1 MFFSIFF
8 LYRKHH
14 VGNDSTIAEWLINYY
29 GGFTKR
35 GLIGEISIFLSSLFS
50 ISLRDSIFYLQ
61 IMLVGTYFACLLLF
75 FKKINFNRMVL
86 LSIFTPIFVIYPVAE
101 IEVLARKEL
110 FVFIFFLVYI
120 FIPKDKK
127 LFQNIYKST
136 FLFLGILIWEPI
148 IFFFPFWISIDIIRN
163 NYKKI
168 DINFLKN
175 LIYYIPS
182 IVLGFYIALNPM
194 ATDEHFAMTEFLKNN
209 YNENCYGA
217 CALLKSKSTIY
228 DNIIDTIR
236 LLSLEVLVRYFLI
249 IIIGF
254 GPLLFLLKSFKLN
267 KNNYFFFKS
276 FDNLYFPFL
285 IILSPVLILFLMG
298 VDWGRWV
305 NISYVHTIIFFIYLY
320 KNNFI
325 TASKNKLNLIN
336 LKFFSKKIFIFI
348 FIIYCFSWNPKT
360 LLTGDVASFPGYRI
374 PYKIIKD
381 VFIN

>member
-1 MFFSIFF
+1 MFFSVYF

-35 GLIGEISIFLSSLFS
+35 GLIGEISIFFSSLFS
-50 ISLRDSIFYLQ
+50 IDLRDSIFYLQ
-61 IMLVGTYFACLLLF
+61 LILVGTYFSCLLIF

-86 LSIFTPIFVIYPVAE
+86 LSIFSPIFILYPIAE

-110 FVFIFFLVYI
+110 FIFVFFLFYI
-120 FIPKDKK
+120 FIPKEKK
-127 LFQNIYKST
+127 LFQNVCKSV

-163 NYKKI
+163 DYKKI
-168 DINFLKN
+168 DINFIKN

-182 IVLGFYIALNPM
+182 IALGFYIALNPLN
-194 ATDEHFAMTEFLKNN
+194 ADEHFAMKEFLKNN
-209 YNENCYGA
+209 FNEDCYGA

-236 LLSLEVLVRYFLI
+236 LLSFEVLVRYFLI

-254 GPLLFLLKSFKLN
+254 GPLFFLLKNFEIK
-267 KNNYFFFKS
+267 KNNYYFFKS
-276 FDNLYFPFL
+276 FNNLFFPFL

-305 NISYVHTIIFFIYLY
+305 NISYVHSIIFFIYLY

-325 TASKNKLNLIN
+325 TISKNKLNLIN

-348 FIIYCFSWNPKT
+348 FIIYCFGWNPKT

-374 PYKIIKD
+374 PYKIIKS

>member
-1 MFFSIFF
+1 MFFSIYF

-14 VGNDSTIAEWLINYY
+14 VGNDSTMAEWVINYY

-35 GLIGEISIFLSSLFS
+35 GLIGEISIFFSSLFS
-50 ISLRDSIFYLQ
+50 INLRDSIFYLQ
-61 IMLVGTYFACLLLF
+61 LILVGAYFACLLIF
-75 FKKINFNRMVL
+75 FKKTNFNRMVL
-86 LSIFTPIFVIYPVAE
+86 LSIFSPIFIIYPIAE

-110 FVFIFFLVYI
+110 FIFVFFLVYI
-120 FIPKDKK
+120 FIPKEKK
-127 LFQNIYKST
+127 LFQNIYKVT

-148 IFFFPFWISIDIIRN
+148 IFFFPFWLSIDIIRN
-163 NYKKI
+163 NYEKI
-168 DINFLKN
+168 DIRFINN

-182 IVLGFYIALNPM
+182 IALGFYIALNPLN
-194 ATDEHFAMTEFLKNN
+194 TEEHLAMKEFLKNN
-209 YNENCYGA
+209 FNEDCYGA
-217 CALLKSKSTIY
+217 CALLISKSTIY
-228 DNIIDTIR
+228 DNIMDTIR

-254 GPLLFLLKSFKLN
+254 GPLFFLLKNFKLK
-267 KNNYFFFKS
+267 KNNYYFFKT
-276 FDNLYFPFL
+276 FNNLFFPFL
-285 IILSPVLILFLMG
+285 IILSPVIILFLMG

-320 KNNFI
+320 KNNYI
-325 TASKNKLNLIN
+325 STSKKKLNLIN
-336 LKFFSKKIFIFI
+336 LKFFSKKIFVLI
-348 FIIYCFSWNPKT
+348 FIIYCFGWNPKT